1 MRKKLFSYTLEWH
14 PTPVLLPGKYVSV
27 CVRVRAYVCVC
38 VSVCVCV
45 CVCMCVRVCF
55 PWLTLDM
62 REGKCSSHFSAEVSC
77 VWKHK
82 INFSSMMN
90 SQSWFWCWKKLNC
103 SSQQPKLSISDT
115 QEWNKLFR
123 VAVTVWGS
131 CGRGLL
137 KANNIKE
144 ASAKQGRKR
153 ILFPKPFLHFLFWI
167 MQNEHQM
174 GRQKVL
180 FSYPSII

>member
-1 MRKKLFSYTLEWH
+1 MSVCLCVR
-14 PTPVLLPGKYVSV
+14 VSV

-90 SQSWFWCWKKLNC
+90 SQS
-103 SSQQPKLSISDT
+103 
-115 QEWNKLFR
+115 
-123 VAVTVWGS
+123 
-131 CGRGLL
+131 
-137 KANNIKE
+137 
-144 ASAKQGRKR
+144 
-153 ILFPKPFLHFLFWI
+153 
-167 MQNEHQM
+167 
-174 GRQKVL
+174 
-180 FSYPSII
+180 

>member
-1 MRKKLFSYTLEWH
+1 MAAHSS
-14 PTPVLLPGKYVSV
+14 VLAWRSPGTGEPGGLPSMGLHGV
-27 CVRVRAYVCVC
+27 
-38 VSVCVCV
+38 
-45 CVCMCVRVCF
+45 
-55 PWLTLDM
+55 
-62 REGKCSSHFSAEVSC
+62 GHHFSAEVSC

-123 VAVTVWGS
+123 VAVTVWRS